1 MIVAAEPDTSNDIA
15 ALFQQNSQINLV
27 TSSNAQSR
35 QRGGGRTSRRASEG
49 TSQPTVQYAHIRGD
63 SRPEE
68 EAPEVHHFRD
78 NFSPNF
84 MTMDEY
90 NSSRRLRKSSR
101 KTPTRLHLHSSD
113 RPRLSKDPRNT
124 FGQNK
129 QSFGDRPPQP
139 APNQHAQSQAQ
150 GQAYPRGIDTAALD
164 EVVDLKRHF
173 RSIKS
178 DQLAKTRANPQPK
191 RKPNNAARP
200 KARNHQGGAHKADL
214 ESKIPYY
221 LRRDQKFFS
230 MKEL

>member
-1 MIVAAEPDTSNDIA
+1 M
-15 ALFQQNSQINLV
+15 
-27 TSSNAQSR
+27 
-35 QRGGGRTSRRASEG
+35 
-49 TSQPTVQYAHIRGD
+49 
-63 SRPEE
+63 
-68 EAPEVHHFRD
+68 PEVHHFRD
-78 NFSPNF
+78 HFSPNF

-90 NSSRRLRKSSR
+90 NSSRRLRKKSASR

-113 RPRLSKDPRNT
+113 RPRPTKNPRNT
-124 FGQNK
+124 FAQNK
-129 QSFGDRPPQP
+129 QSFGDRPQPP

-150 GQAYPRGIDTAALD
+150 GQAYPRGIDTATLD
-164 EVVDLKRHF
+164 DVVDLKRHF

-178 DQLAKTRANPQPK
+178 DQLAKPRTNPQPK

-200 KARNHQGGAHKADL
+200 KARNHQAGAHNGADL

>member
-1 MIVAAEPDTSNDIA
+1 MPA
-15 ALFQQNSQINLV
+15 
-27 TSSNAQSR
+27 
-35 QRGGGRTSRRASEG
+35 
-49 TSQPTVQYAHIRGD
+49 
-63 SRPEE
+63 
-68 EAPEVHHFRD
+68 VHHFRD

-90 NSSRRLRKSSR
+90 NSSRRQRKSTSR

-113 RPRLSKDPRNT
+113 RPRATKNPRTT

-129 QSFGDRPPQP
+129 QSFGDRTPQP
-139 APNQHAQSQAQ
+139 APSQHAQSQAQ
-150 GQAYPRGIDTAALD
+150 GQAYPRVIDTAALD

-178 DQLAKTRANPQPK
+178 DQLAKPRTDPQPPK
-191 RKPNNAARP
+191 RKPNNVTRP
-200 KARNHQGGAHKADL
+200 KARNHQAGAHKAADL